1 MAQNH
6 RPIYG
11 RSSSDAALNFSITE
25 SQDGHGLNIRSNG
38 SVPAAM
44 RAAYA
49 EASRDHGYRLSRGR
63 EEYQNGSS
71 RLEHHQHNPGHNYTL
86 PRNTARHQVRNSSRE
101 SNAEEELWKRKTAS
115 LPRSKGK
122 QQRSAFYP
130 PSEAGDGHSRP
141 VYNRQNS
148 AGDSIHSYSHRE
160 DMHSSQNQRID
171 HHHAVVRASS
181 FQIGADVDYAYRAN
195 QNAQHSQTS
204 TPSSRTL
211 QVEGRSTLVHGSNG
225 HVEDD
230 RFRGYSVGSRGSSPS
245 PCPNIRRAN
254 SNSNTNKLG
263 VTSGEAD
270 QSLNTSFSSS
280 VGSPGKKKLSRKPS
294 FKAFGS
300 LIQKMVRQIGSMEE
314 GKGST
319 SRDGTSGSSVVN
331 GEADIHPPTSPPC
344 SPILL
349 HGRVPGLSGL
359 RNHGNTC
366 FMNAIVQCLSNT
378 DILAEYFVLEQ
389 YREDLSHSKKLS
401 KKFGTKG
408 EVTEQLAVLL
418 KAIWSCKYSPHHTT
432 EFKRIVARHG
442 SQYRGNDQ
450 HDAQEF
456 LIWLLDKVHEDLN
469 SAKKKYK
476 QLKV

>member
-25 SQDGHGLNIRSNG
+25 SQDGGLNIRSNG

-195 QNAQHSQTS
+195 QNVQHSQTS

-211 QVEGRSTLVHGSNG
+211 QVESRSTLVHGSNG

-245 PCPNIRRAN
+245 PRPNIRRAN